1 MLVSGISILVFASL
15 KGEQGFLPCIWVFG
29 VFSGGYHYSLKM
41 YVFEKV
47 RARNFARAWGFLQA
61 SQVTNDNFKS
71 NNYYNYLNSWAY
83 RAVEM
88 DEEG

>member
-1 MLVSGISILVFASL
+1 MLVSGISVLVFASL
-15 KGEQGFLPCIWVFG
+15 KGDKGFVPFVWVFG

-61 SQVTNDNFKS
+61 SQGNI
-71 NNYYNYLNSWAY
+71 NN
-83 RAVEM
+83 
-88 DEEG
+88 